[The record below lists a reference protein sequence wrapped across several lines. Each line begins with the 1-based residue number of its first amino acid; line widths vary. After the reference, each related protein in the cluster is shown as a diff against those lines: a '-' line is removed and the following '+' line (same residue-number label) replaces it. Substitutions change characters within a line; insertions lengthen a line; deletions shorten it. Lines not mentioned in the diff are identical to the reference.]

1 MRRYLRFL
9 VPLAV
14 FVGIAAFLF
23 KGLGMDPR
31 AIPSPLIGKPLPT
44 FELPRL
50 KEASQTISNKDML
63 GKVVLVNVWATW
75 CVSCRAEHQTLV
87 QLART
92 GAVEIY
98 GLNWKDDRAGA
109 LAWLRQLGDPYVANA
124 FDQVGRTAIDL
135 GVYGAPESFLVDAK
149 GMIRYKYAGPLT
161 PELLQKEIL
170 PLVEKLKAES

>member
-1 MRRYLRFL
+1 MGRYLKFL
-9 VPLAV
+9 VPLGL

-31 AIPSPLIGKPLPT
+31 AIPSPLIGKPLPQ
-44 FELPRL
+44 FELPLL
-50 KEASQTISNKDML
+50 KAADRTISNKDLL

-75 CVSCRAEHQTLV
+75 CVSCRAEHRTLV
-87 QLART
+87 ELART

-98 GLNWKDDRAGA
+98 GLNWKDERAGA
-109 LAWLRQLGDPYVANA
+109 LSWLRQLGDPYVANA
-124 FDQVGRTAIDL
+124 FDQEGRTAIDL

-161 PELLQKEIL
+161 PDLLRQEIL
-170 PLVEKLKAES
+170 PLIEKLKAES